1 MGTVGVKG
9 LSAFAINCWSVWNG
23 LGRESG
29 ATKIRKSASARYIYM
44 TVSWAS
50 SRQQTM
56 MRPKSV
62 VFWNW
67 AILVGLYLRR
77 RCYCVYTDFDLALQL
92 NFHCIPLSLSLS
104 QSLCLFV
111 SLCVFTCKISVVRMS
126 CIVFRPLWWKAL
138 CLSPSLSWKA
148 EVKPIGL
155 LFDTFL

>member
-1 MGTVGVKG
+1 MLYSCIHMGTVGVKG

-104 QSLCLFV
+104 PSVCL
-111 SLCVFTCKISVVRMS
+111 SLCVCSLVRYQ
-126 CIVFRPLWWKAL
+126 LWGCHVLFFVHYGGRRCVCRLL
-138 CLSPSLSWKA
+138 CPEKLK
-148 EVKPIGL
+148 
-155 LFDTFL
+155 